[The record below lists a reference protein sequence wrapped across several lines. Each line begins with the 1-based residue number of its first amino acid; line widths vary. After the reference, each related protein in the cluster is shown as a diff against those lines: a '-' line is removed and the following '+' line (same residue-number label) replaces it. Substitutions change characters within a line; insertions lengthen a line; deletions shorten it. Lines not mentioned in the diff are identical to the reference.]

1 MKVTLKTKEANCRVY
16 GLEFDLL
23 GECEVEEKVA
33 KSLLDAGLLVEVKAE
48 RKPKR

>member
-1 MKVTLKTKEANCRVY
+1 MKVTLKTKEANCRKY

-23 GECEVEEKVA
+23 GECEVESKVVQ
-33 KSLLDAGLLVEVKAE
+33 SLLDAGALVEVKAE